1 MWMGALLWI
10 FAASPYSVIP
20 AQTGI
25 RSSIEFLLNGKPGWI
40 PAFAGM
46 TEREMSAERSAIAA
60 RIGRCGTF

>member
-20 AQTGI
+20 AQAGI

-46 TEREMSAERSAIAA
+46 TEYGEAA
-60 RIGRCGTF
+60 